1 MAALFS
7 SLFQL
12 MYQDI
17 NISACGIPLSFCLMD
32 LFEFELIS
40 SVIAFYLGKIIFF
53 NQNTM
58 FFDER

>member
-1 MAALFS
+1 MGAMFN
-7 SLFQL
+7 SLFLL

-32 LFEFELIS
+32 LFQFELIS
-40 SVIAFYLGKIIFF
+40 SVIAFYIGKVIFF